1 MAISTFDQIQL
12 QNGALSTAPNTDPT
26 AFVRN
31 LEFDDAIDPLEA
43 TSHAAATITSPDA
56 TLEVGGAGQAFTLD
70 VNLSAT
76 PGAGQGL
83 LVATEE
89 GLVAQ
94 LGTGA
99 NAAAAGNHTHPA
111 VTESV
116 VGFMAVADK
125 VKLDGVAAG
134 ATNVELAGSGTA
146 ATASHSDH
154 THGEA
159 TESVDG
165 FMAAGDK
172 AKLDLLWLD
181 DGAYAPLASPVF
193 TGTPEAPTAA
203 PGNNSALLA
212 TTAFVAAGLTAA
224 IASVVG
230 GAPGALETL
239 KELADA
245 LGDNVDYAA
254 SITNA
259 LALKASTASVTAAV
273 AAAVEPLAPVASPAF
288 TGTPT
293 APTPAGGDNS
303 TNLATTEFV
312 QGAIPPVASE
322 ADAQTGTDNAKMM
335 TALAVA
341 EAIAALAPRVAN
353 WTSPNRLI
361 DAHAGWKLGDI
372 IYDEGLGGQQVAT
385 VTVNSG
391 FPGDGNDHDI
401 EFYFYDTDQ
410 AGSSFANGSL
420 YYSALSS
427 DVDQNQLASD
437 LANAIS
443 SNIWFVTASAT
454 GNVVTITWNNAGTF
468 NNVGGTA
475 YYFYSENEGWG
486 YPAEISDTVVIPGAA
501 PSVSGLYEVVDMSN
515 LSNPNG
521 YAVLLS
527 AIPTPD
533 LSSPGPIGASTP
545 SSANF
550 TTLTVGDGGYGDF
563 PLVATGNID
572 VNNMGADW
580 GLIRLRATAYGAS
593 SYAAWDVGMVGN
605 GYGGTRGTFIIAID
619 GGDIH
624 FKIDPSSHA
633 LFLGV
638 TSTGLMGLL
647 SSVVTYA
654 CPSIAA
660 NGGTQTTP
668 MNITGA
674 TTSSTVIVTPIT
686 GNLPAG
692 VIVTGRVTATNTVTL
707 TFTNV
712 TTGAITPPSLQYR
725 AAVFNF

>member
-1 MAISTFDQIQL
+1 MANIIPLKVTRNGSQATGFAEYQEGDQI
-12 QNGALSTAPNTDPT
+12 DPSVL
-26 AFVRN
+26 ASF
-31 LEFDDAIDPLEA
+31 APLE
-43 TSHAAATITSPDA
+43 
-56 TLEVGGAGQAFTLD
+56 
-70 VNLSAT
+70 
-76 PGAGQGL
+76 
-83 LVATEE
+83 
-89 GLVAQ
+89 
-94 LGTGA
+94 
-99 NAAAAGNHTHPA
+99 
-111 VTESV
+111 
-116 VGFMAVADK
+116 
-125 VKLDGVAAG
+125 
-134 ATNVELAGSGTA
+134 
-146 ATASHSDH
+146 
-154 THGEA
+154 
-159 TESVDG
+159 
-165 FMAAGDK
+165 
-172 AKLDLLWLD
+172 
-181 DGAYAPLASPVF
+181 
-193 TGTPEAPTAA
+193 
-203 PGNNSALLA
+203 
-212 TTAFVAAGLTAA
+212 
-224 IASVVG
+224 
-230 GAPGALETL
+230 
-239 KELADA
+239 
-245 LGDNVDYAA
+245 
-254 SITNA
+254 
-259 LALKASTASVTAAV
+259 
-273 AAAVEPLAPVASPAF
+273 SPAL

-293 APTPAGGDNS
+293 APTPAEGDNS
-303 TNLATTEFV
+303 ANLATTAFV

-322 ADAQTGTDNAKMM
+322 ADAQAGTDNAKIM

-372 IYDEGLGGQQVAT
+372 VYDEGLGGQQVVN

-410 AGSSFANGSL
+410 AGSSWASGSL
-420 YYSALSS
+420 YYSGLSS

-468 NNVGGTA
+468 NNTGGES
-475 YYFYSENEGWG
+475 YYFYSQNEGWG
-486 YPAEISDTVVIPGAA
+486 YPAEISDTVVIPGTA
-501 PSVSGLYEVVDMSN
+501 PSISGLYEIVDMTN
-515 LSNPNG
+515 LSNLNG

-527 AIPTPD
+527 AIPAPN
-533 LSSPGPIGASTP
+533 LSNPGPIGASNP
-545 SSANF
+545 SSGNF

-572 VNNMGADW
+572 VNNLGADW

-593 SYAAWDVGMVGN
+593 NYAAWDVGMVGN
-605 GYGGTRGTFIIAID
+605 GTAGTRGTFIIAID
-619 GGDIH
+619 GGSIH

-633 LFLGV
+633 LYLGV

-660 NGGTQTTP
+660 NGGTQTTT

-674 TTSSTVIVTPIT
+674 TTSSTVMVTPIN

-692 VIVTGRVTATNTVTL
+692 VIVTGRVTAANTVTL

>member
-1 MAISTFDQIQL
+1 MANIIPLKVTRNGSQATGFAEFQEGDQI
-12 QNGALSTAPNTDPT
+12 DPSVL
-26 AFVRN
+26 ASF
-31 LEFDDAIDPLEA
+31 APLE
-43 TSHAAATITSPDA
+43 
-56 TLEVGGAGQAFTLD
+56 
-70 VNLSAT
+70 
-76 PGAGQGL
+76 
-83 LVATEE
+83 
-89 GLVAQ
+89 
-94 LGTGA
+94 
-99 NAAAAGNHTHPA
+99 
-111 VTESV
+111 
-116 VGFMAVADK
+116 
-125 VKLDGVAAG
+125 
-134 ATNVELAGSGTA
+134 
-146 ATASHSDH
+146 
-154 THGEA
+154 
-159 TESVDG
+159 
-165 FMAAGDK
+165 
-172 AKLDLLWLD
+172 
-181 DGAYAPLASPVF
+181 
-193 TGTPEAPTAA
+193 
-203 PGNNSALLA
+203 
-212 TTAFVAAGLTAA
+212 
-224 IASVVG
+224 
-230 GAPGALETL
+230 
-239 KELADA
+239 
-245 LGDNVDYAA
+245 
-254 SITNA
+254 
-259 LALKASTASVTAAV
+259 
-273 AAAVEPLAPVASPAF
+273 SPAL

-293 APTPAGGDNS
+293 APTPAEGDNS
-303 TNLATTEFV
+303 TNLATTAFV

-322 ADAQTGTDNAKMM
+322 ADAQAGTDNAKIM

-372 IYDEGLGGQQVAT
+372 VYDEGLGGQQVVN

-420 YYSALSS
+420 YYSGLSS

-468 NNVGGTA
+468 NNTGGES

-486 YPAEISDTVVIPGAA
+486 YPAEISDTVVIPGTA
-501 PSVSGLYEVVDMSN
+501 PSISGLYEIVDMTN
-515 LSNPNG
+515 LSNLNG

-527 AIPTPD
+527 AIPAPN
-533 LSSPGPIGASTP
+533 LSSPGPIGGSTP

-605 GYGGTRGTFIIAID
+605 GTAGTRGTFMISID
-619 GGDIH
+619 GGAIH
-624 FKIDPSSHA
+624 FKIDPSTHA

-654 CPSIAA
+654 CPTIAA
-660 NGGTQTTP
+660 NGGTQTTT

-674 TTSSTVIVTPIT
+674 TTSSTVMVTPIN

-692 VIVTGRVTATNTVTL
+692 VIVTGRVTAANTLTL

>member
-1 MAISTFDQIQL
+1 MANIIPLKVTRTGTQATGFAEL
-12 QNGALSTAPNTDPT
+12 Q
-26 AFVRN
+26 
-31 LEFDDAIDPLEA
+31 
-43 TSHAAATITSPDA
+43 
-56 TLEVGGAGQAFTLD
+56 
-70 VNLSAT
+70 
-76 PGAGQGL
+76 
-83 LVATEE
+83 
-89 GLVAQ
+89 
-94 LGTGA
+94 
-99 NAAAAGNHTHPA
+99 
-111 VTESV
+111 
-116 VGFMAVADK
+116 
-125 VKLDGVAAG
+125 
-134 ATNVELAGSGTA
+134 
-146 ATASHSDH
+146 
-154 THGEA
+154 
-159 TESVDG
+159 
-165 FMAAGDK
+165 AGDVVDPSV
-172 AKLDLLWLD
+172 LPPF
-181 DGAYAPLASPVF
+181 APLASP
-193 TGTPEAPTAA
+193 
-203 PGNNSALLA
+203 AL
-212 TTAFVAAGLTAA
+212 
-224 IASVVG
+224 
-230 GAPGALETL
+230 
-239 KELADA
+239 
-245 LGDNVDYAA
+245 
-254 SITNA
+254 
-259 LALKASTASVTAAV
+259 
-273 AAAVEPLAPVASPAF
+273 

-322 ADAQTGTDNAKMM
+322 ADAQAGTDNAKMM

-410 AGSSFANGSL
+410 AGTSFANGSL

-468 NNVGGTA
+468 NNTGGES

-515 LSNPNG
+515 LSDPNG

-527 AIPTPD
+527 SVPTPD
-533 LSSPGPIGASTP
+533 LSSPGPIGETTP
-545 SSANF
+545 NTGNF
-550 TTLTVGDGGYGDF
+550 TSLTVGTSGYGVQSLTVDGGVVDF
-563 PLVATGNID
+563 TSSGADFSVLHLNATG
-572 VNNMGADW
+572 
-580 GLIRLRATAYGAS
+580 YGAS
-593 SYAAWDVGMVGN
+593 AYPTWEIGMYGN
-605 GYGGTRGTFIIAID
+605 GVAGTRGTFAIIRT
-619 GGDIH
+619 GSGTWP
-624 FKIDPSSHA
+624 FKIDPSDN
-633 LFLGV
+633 LFLGNGATAFKCLV
-638 TSTGLMGLL
+638 SAVMTFG
-647 SSVVTYA
+647 
-654 CPSIAA
+654 CPSVAA
-660 NGGTQTTP
+660 NGGTQTTT

-674 TTSSTVIVTPIT
+674 TTSSTVMVTPIN

-692 VIVTGRVTATNTVTL
+692 VIVTGRVTAANTVTL